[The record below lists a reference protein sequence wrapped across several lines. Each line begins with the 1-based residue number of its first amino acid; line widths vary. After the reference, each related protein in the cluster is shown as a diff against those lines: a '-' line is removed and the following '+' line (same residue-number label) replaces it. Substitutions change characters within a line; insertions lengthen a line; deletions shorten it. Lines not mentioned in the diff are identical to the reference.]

1 MLILPLKSDKSDEY
15 QGVRASLVPR
25 RSPPALSTRLGAL
38 CRDATGMLFDEVTK
52 FRAK

>member
-1 MLILPLKSDKSDEY
+1 MLILLLKSDNGDEY
-15 QGVRASLVPR
+15 QGVPASLVTR
-25 RSPPALSTRLGAL
+25 RSPPALSTRLGTL